1 MINVGAV
8 LYRGDF
14 EVGVILIN
22 VVAILTGAILQ
33 WDDLIV
39 FRNGQPIRDN
49 RRNFVAMTSERV

>member
-1 MINVGAV
+1 MINVGAI

-49 RRNFVAMTSERV
+49 RRNFVAITSERV

>member
-1 MINVGAV
+1 
-8 LYRGDF
+8 
-14 EVGVILIN
+14 
-22 VVAILTGAILQ
+22 VAILTGAILQ

>member
-1 MINVGAV
+1 MINVGAI

-22 VVAILTGAILQ
+22 VVAILTRAILQ

-49 RRNFVAMTSERV
+49 RRNFVTMTSERV